1 MSVRIAIVS
10 VLLWSVGAIISVNAQ
25 ARREFVGPG
34 KCVDCHD
41 HKDEKEWSEKR
52 DGDGKGKQHKNAL
65 NRLAD
70 PKADEYAKVLRVDVY
85 DVKSTCVK
93 CHATVVRGNADDG
106 ISCESC
112 HGAGKDYLKPH
123 QEKGAYQAS
132 LALGL
137 KDVLKKP
144 ENWVRECVTCH
155 VLGDNPG
162 DTELVKA
169 GHSSGADFELRIKF
183 QPVSSHWTTKYTG
196 NAIAAIGDPV
206 RNTLL
211 ARLKPSKP
219 AVPVA
224 VPAAPAPVASAAP
237 AAALSLTLPTQPA
250 SPPPVRGAAPA
261 PPVASAPAAAGNS
274 ASVATTRDAASSGS
288 RATAPIVAP
297 PSVRLAMTP
306 PPLPSPPAI
315 PAAPVITTTVDAP
328 ASATPASLVGA
339 LQGRVAQLL
348 SDLLTRGV
356 RTPVKLTAPATST
369 PYRGPDAEL
378 LRLQE
383 EVIALALEALGT
395 APAPKPA
402 RPPQ

>member
-132 LALGL
+132 LAFGL

-144 ENWVRECVTCH
+144 ENWVKECVTCH

-162 DTELVKA
+162 DAELVTA
-169 GHSSGADFELRIKF
+169 GHPSGADFDLRIKF

-219 AVPVA
+219 AVPTA
-224 VPAAPAPVASAAP
+224 AAPAPVA
-237 AAALSLTLPTQPA
+237 
-250 SPPPVRGAAPA
+250 PV
-261 PPVASAPAAAGNS
+261 SAPAAAGNS

-288 RATAPIVAP
+288 RATAPIVAL

-356 RTPVKLTAPATST
+356 RTPVKLTAPATSA

>member
-10 VLLWSVGAIISVNAQ
+10 VLLWSIGTIISVNAQ

-41 HKDEKEWSEKR
+41 HKDEKEWSEKL

-162 DTELVKA
+162 DAELVTA
-169 GHSSGADFELRIKF
+169 GHSSGADFDLRIKF

-219 AVPVA
+219 AVPTA
-224 VPAAPAPVASAAP
+224 AAPAPVAP
-237 AAALSLTLPTQPA
+237 
-250 SPPPVRGAAPA
+250 
-261 PPVASAPAAAGNS
+261 ASAPAAAGNS

-328 ASATPASLVGA
+328 ASATPASLVVA

-356 RTPVKLTAPATST
+356 RTPVKLTAPATSA